1 MMKFLRIGLWSAA
14 CAVMAVLL
22 LTTAV
27 GCMADHYIF
36 QPPRGNPASS
46 RKMELLPVEEK
57 ISIAVCHLPAPSEEG
72 FTILYS
78 HGNAEDLSGLRYRLP
93 QFPAHGYGIIAYDYE
108 GYGASGGTPSEENVY
123 RDAERVWRYL
133 VEEKK
138 IPAERIVLYG
148 RSLGSGP
155 SCYLAERFPA
165 AALVL
170 ESPFTSA
177 FAVAGVEWLP
187 GDRFPNLDRIGRVK
201 CPVLIFHGDRDRV
214 VPPEHGKALYEAAPG
229 RKRLCPV
236 PGAGHNNLTAVAG
249 EAYWRELAAFLAKC
263 SPGK

>member
-1 MMKFLRIGLWSAA
+1 MKSEPVHCSAA
-14 CAVMAVLL
+14 GSGFSCPRKGVFCRVAAAVAASAAVLL
-22 LTTAV
+22 LP
-27 GCMADHYIF
+27 GCVVDHFLF
-36 QPPRGNPASS
+36 QPPGSAAAARTVPAEGSG
-46 RKMELLPVEEK
+46 RLTVEPGVE
-57 ISIAVCHLPAPSEEG
+57 IAFRHLPAPPGGE
-72 FTILYS
+72 TILYS

-165 AALVL
+165 AGNW
-170 ESPFTSA
+170 S
-177 FAVAGVEWLP
+177 
-187 GDRFPNLDRIGRVK
+187 R
-201 CPVLIFHGDRDRV
+201 
-214 VPPEHGKALYEAAPG
+214 
-229 RKRLCPV
+229 
-236 PGAGHNNLTAVAG
+236 
-249 EAYWRELAAFLAKC
+249 
-263 SPGK
+263 

>member
-1 MMKFLRIGLWSAA
+1 MKFLRIGLWSAA

-36 QPPRGNPASS
+36 QPPRGNPVSS

-123 RDAERVWRYL
+123 RDADD
-133 VEEKK
+133 
-138 IPAERIVLYG
+138 G
-148 RSLGSGP
+148 
-155 SCYLAERFPA
+155 
-165 AALVL
+165 
-170 ESPFTSA
+170 
-177 FAVAGVEWLP
+177 AVSQPLP
-187 GDRFPNLDRIGRVK
+187 GSEYRTARARQVRKSGRRAVSRQRES
-201 CPVLIFHGDRDRV
+201 CASFFVLTD
-214 VPPEHGKALYEAAPG
+214 
-229 RKRLCPV
+229 
-236 PGAGHNNLTAVAG
+236 
-249 EAYWRELAAFLAKC
+249 
-263 SPGK
+263 